1 MGIEL
6 APLMAKTDAGY
17 AGGLEKCVDFFQR
30 NSLNANQ
37 IAIALQNEHTEAIL
51 HANHKHVMSNLFMLY
66 YDCYS
71 F

>member
-30 NSLNANQ
+30 NSLDANQ
-37 IAIALQNEHTEAIL
+37 IAISKPSGRCKTNIP
-51 HANHKHVMSNLFMLY
+51 K
-66 YDCYS
+66 S
-71 F
+71 FYMQTTNM